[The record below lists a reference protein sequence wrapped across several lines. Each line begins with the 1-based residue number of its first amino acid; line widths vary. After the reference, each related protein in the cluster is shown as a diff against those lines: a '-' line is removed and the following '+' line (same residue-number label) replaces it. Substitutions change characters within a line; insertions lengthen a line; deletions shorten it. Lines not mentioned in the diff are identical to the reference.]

1 MSMTRQKRGY
11 FITFEGVDGSGKST
25 QMRLFAERL
34 RTEGSTVVETAEPGG
49 TRIGNAIRSILL
61 NPENHDLSPTAEML
75 LYFAARAQ
83 NVDEILLPALERGEI
98 VLSDRWTDSTY
109 TYQGRGRKLGTSV
122 VVELDRVACRGHKP
136 DLTIWVDIDMQS
148 GLDRA
153 RARNIETGAA
163 AESRM
168 DEQER
173 DFYAR
178 VREGYVE
185 LQRLDPER
193 VKRVDGEGS
202 PETVAARVWSVWRSF
217 AESHV

>member
-1 MSMTRQKRGY
+1 MTKGKRGY

-34 RTEGSTVVETAEPGG
+34 RAEGATVVETAEPGG

-61 NPENHDLSPTAEML
+61 NPENDDLSPTAEML

-83 NVDEILLPALERGEI
+83 NVDELLLPALERGEI

-109 TYQGRGRKLGTSV
+109 TYQGHGRRLGTGV
-122 VVELDRVACRGHKP
+122 VVELDRVACRGRQP

-185 LQRLDPER
+185 LQALAPER
-193 VKRVDGEGS
+193 VRRVDGAGS
-202 PETVAARVWSVWRSF
+202 PEEVAAKVWSVWRSF